1 MVCQLVID
9 VAGELSARRGDQF
22 QDYTQAIR
30 NLARDPSFPSE
41 LIRQL
46 ERLPGFRNVV
56 IHEYVALDMD
66 RVVETNLCTY
76 GPVGSRQ
83 SAKKRDRTN
92 RLLLTADCLH
102 FTRIMDNNQFE
113 GLLRFVPGRG

>member
-1 MVCQLVID
+1 VVID
-9 VAGELSARRGDQF
+9 VAGELSARRGDPF

-30 NLARDPSFPSE
+30 NLARDSSFPSE

-66 RVVETNLCTY
+66 RVVEANLCTY
-76 GPVGSRQ
+76 GPVGSRP
-83 SAKKRDRTN
+83 SAVGKKAGQDP
-92 RLLLTADCLH
+92 LPTAHC
-102 FTRIMDNNQFE
+102 
-113 GLLRFVPGRG
+113 

>member
-1 MVCQLVID
+1 VSCLLD
-9 VAGELSARRGDQF
+9 EGDQF

-30 NLARDPSFPSE
+30 NLARDSSFPSA

-66 RVVETNLCTY
+66 RVVEALILPT
-76 GPVGSRQ
+76 
-83 SAKKRDRTN
+83 AK
-92 RLLLTADCLH
+92 AGG
-102 FTRIMDNNQFE
+102 F
-113 GLLRFVPGRG
+113 P

>member
-1 MVCQLVID
+1 VSCLLD
-9 VAGELSARRGDQF
+9 EGDQF

-30 NLARDPSFPSE
+30 NLARDSSFPSA

-66 RVVETNLCTY
+66 QLRSIFCAHFQALSS
-76 GPVGSRQ
+76 GLR
-83 SAKKRDRTN
+83 KR
-92 RLLLTADCLH
+92 
-102 FTRIMDNNQFE
+102 
-113 GLLRFVPGRG
+113 G